1 MLDEN
6 GKSKLFLEL
15 SNKQQQFVMGGDS
28 PFIII
33 YDLGGNPANPAA
45 NPSTGTSANT
55 TPANTT
61 PANTTPANTTPATTT
76 PYSAVPT
83 LNLPAIPGLSFP
95 TIPALSLPVV
105 PTV

>member
-28 PFIII
+28 PFVII

-45 NPSTGTSANT
+45 NPSTGTS
-55 TPANTT
+55 ANTT